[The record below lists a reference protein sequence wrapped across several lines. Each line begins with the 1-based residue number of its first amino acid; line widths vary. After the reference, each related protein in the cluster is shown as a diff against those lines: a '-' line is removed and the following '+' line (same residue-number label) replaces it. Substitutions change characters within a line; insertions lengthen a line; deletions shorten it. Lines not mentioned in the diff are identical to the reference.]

1 MKNEIDK
8 HGLNLKLAIA
18 AIIFSS
24 TSGQVLGQGGT
35 GQAEI
40 EEVVVTGSF
49 IRRTEGFRA
58 SSPITQIS
66 ADDIA
71 QFGTTRVGD
80 MISSMSFNNGT
91 PTSANIL
98 GTGASTATSSSIN
111 LRGLGYGATLSLVD
125 GLRVNGGNVNVFLPQ
140 IAIQRLDIVTDGA
153 AALYGTSAVAGVA
166 NFIPVKAYDGIK
178 IESFLLGDSRG
189 DYEEGSLSLL
199 WGGDWNG
206 FNVVGALEASKNS
219 NLGFLDRPEQF
230 TSGLSLSSTGSPGNY
245 NVPRRDANGNLT
257 SAAPRNLP
265 DPNCGKTYE
274 DPTQPFNNKAGYLI
288 GSICYLE
295 IGEWHDYKTAQDGTT
310 AFANISYDFDN
321 DASIAFQTSLFERET
336 FVRRSPT
343 SSGGNIADLPV
354 IRGEI
359 PGNPFRA
366 VTSTGTPLFAQDSN
380 GDGIPD
386 RDANNVVILDPNGI
400 PFNEDVSFNRWRPI
414 TKHGTLSSALNSD
427 GTRRGGTIEDGYRAV
442 LSAEFPVPL
451 IEGWRGSSAVT
462 HQITKNESPDL
473 NYSVSKIAQALNCDV
488 LANRD
493 SCFNPFYSI
502 DPSTLN
508 TQETVDGI
516 TMVQASHSKNRLIT
530 WDNVLS
536 GTFEP
541 GGFQLPGGAIGA
553 AIGYQW
559 IQTYSDFKEAEMY
572 KINDA
577 FNGSQGFDT
586 TYKRNTR
593 SVFSELSLP
602 LLDNADV
609 QLAVRNEKYSTGHE
623 STDAKYGAVYSPFD
637 NFTMRVSAGTSFIVP
652 TVAQLTR
659 PESCGLQSL
668 EDRFSTFASFTQT
681 CATGNPLLTPETAD
695 TLSVG
700 LTWQILDGLV
710 LDLDWTETDFVD
722 RIVSTG
728 AADIMTADFA
738 NYVSAYG
745 QPATPDGK
753 PTLQQLATWVADPR
767 SDKRIVR
774 SPSDLSF
781 IERVFTSASNA
792 SSELVQAADMKLR
805 YSFSVGNSGNFM
817 ATMNA
822 TYLFTHMVQLKTT
835 EPAFEAVG
843 KQNDR
848 TGAVPPLPRWKGD
861 VGLGWNKERHAAR
874 ISARYLGAVDYEGA
888 LYPFQAAFNPNYN
901 PVSRLESETIVDLSY
916 SYGGIRIYGGL
927 GEFTVGSRNIFD
939 NMPTGLPSLGGMEAF
954 LHDPIGRTVYAR
966 FTYTH

>member
-1 MKNEIDK
+1 MKHIIRRKNNRALE
-8 HGLNLKLAIA
+8 LQLAIA
-18 AIIFSS
+18 AIMLSS
-24 TSGQVLGQGGT
+24 VSSHVISQVESVE
-35 GQAEI
+35 EI
-40 EEVVVTGSF
+40 VVTGSF

-58 SSPITQIS
+58 SSPITQIN

-71 QFGTTRVGD
+71 QFGTTKIGD
-80 MISSMSFNNGT
+80 VISSLSFNNGT

-166 NFIPVKAYDGIK
+166 NFIPVKSYDGIK
-178 IESFLLGDSRG
+178 VESFLMGDSRG

-206 FNVVGALEASKNS
+206 FNFVAALEASKNS
-219 NLGFLDRPEQF
+219 DLGFLDRPDQF
-230 TSGLSLSSTGSPGNY
+230 TSGLSVSSTGSPGNY
-245 NVPRRDANGNLT
+245 NVPRRDVNGNLT
-257 SAAPRNLP
+257 SARRSLP
-265 DPNCGKTYE
+265 DPGCGKTYE
-274 DPTQPFNNKAGYLI
+274 DPTQRFNNKAGYLI
-288 GSICYLE
+288 GTICFLE
-295 IGEWHDYKTAQDGTT
+295 IGEWHDYKSAQEGMTAYT
-310 AFANISYDFDN
+310 NISYDFDN
-321 DASIAFQTSLFERET
+321 DVSVAFQSSLFDRET

-343 SSGGNIADLPV
+343 SSGGNIAGLPV

-366 VTSTGTPLFAQDSN
+366 VTSTGAPLFAQDSN

-386 RDANNVVILDPNGI
+386 RNANNVVILDPNGI
-400 PFNEDVSFNRWRPI
+400 PFYEDVTFNRWRPI
-414 TKHGTLSSALNSD
+414 TKHGTLSSQLNSD
-427 GTRRGGTIEDGYRAV
+427 GTRRGGGIQDGYRSV
-442 LSAEFPVPL
+442 LSTEFPVPFL
-451 IEGWRGSSAVT
+451 EGWRGTSAFT
-462 HQITKNESPDL
+462 HQTTQNKSPDL
-473 NYSVSKIAQALNCDV
+473 NYSVSKIAEALNCDV
-488 LANRD
+488 LANRNA
-493 SCFNPFYSI
+493 CFNPFYST

-516 TMVQASHSKNRLIT
+516 TMVQSSHTTTRLRT
-530 WDNVLS
+530 WDSVIS
-536 GTFEP
+536 GTIEP

-553 AIGYQW
+553 AVGYQW
-559 IQTYSDFKEAEMY
+559 IQTYSDFDEAEMY
-572 KINDA
+572 KVNDA
-577 FNGSQGFDT
+577 FNGSRGFDT

-602 LLDNADV
+602 LLDNVEV
-609 QLAVRNEKYSTGHE
+609 QLAVRNEKYSTGHS
-623 STDAKYGAVYSPFD
+623 STDAKYGAVYAPFD
-637 NFTMRVSAGTSFIVP
+637 NLTMRVSSGTSFIVP
-652 TVAQLTR
+652 TVSQLTR

-668 EDRFSTFASFTQT
+668 EDKFSTFSSFAQT

-695 TLSVG
+695 TLSLG
-700 LTWQILDGLV
+700 FTWHILDGLV

-728 AADIMTADFA
+728 AADIMAADFA
-738 NYVSAYG
+738 NYVAAYG
-745 QPATPDGK
+745 QPTTSNGK
-753 PTLQQLATWVADPR
+753 PTLQQLATWVGDPR

-774 SPSDLSF
+774 SPGDLSF

-792 SSELVQAADMKLR
+792 SSELVRATDMKLR
-805 YSFSVGNSGNFM
+805 YSFSVGNWGNFM
-817 ATMNA
+817 ATINA
-822 TYLFTHMVQLKTT
+822 TYIDTHMLQLKTT
-835 EPAFEAVG
+835 DPAFEAVG

-861 VGLGWNKERHAAR
+861 VGLGWNKDRHAAR
-874 ISARYLGAVDYEGA
+874 ISARYLDAVKFEGA

-901 PVSRLESETIVDLSY
+901 PVSRLKSETTVDVSY
-916 SYGGIRIYGGL
+916 SYRDVGLFGGL

-939 NMPTGLPSLGGMEAF
+939 NMPTGIPSLGGMEAF